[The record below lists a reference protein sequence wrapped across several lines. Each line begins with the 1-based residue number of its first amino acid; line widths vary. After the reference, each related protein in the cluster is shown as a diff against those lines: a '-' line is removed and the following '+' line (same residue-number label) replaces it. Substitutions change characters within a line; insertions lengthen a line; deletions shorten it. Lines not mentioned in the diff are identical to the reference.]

1 MESGNLLLAGSVISI
16 MRPDIIYLK
25 LLSQDTATLLM
36 HCKFLVFWFL
46 RIIHLKMFKED
57 RDALRRSN

>member
-25 LLSQDTATLLM
+25 LLSQDTATWPPDALQNLN
-36 HCKFLVFWFL
+36 FLVSTYNPF
-46 RIIHLKMFKED
+46 ENV
-57 RDALRRSN
+57 LRR